1 MPKDDWAKAKRK
13 DAAKKAVADK
23 KADLLYGRPF
33 VPKQPKRLAGDWS
46 PESKLWF
53 EKYKDQV
60 IKDIPTA
67 YLAWLVKQPPKDDRT
82 KSLQRYIQKNQDKWI
97 KRHGYRHAVSK
108 QLTNACNPNTKLWF
122 GKYKDQAIK
131 DIPRSYLSWLAQQ
144 SSQSWRIELVQTYLL
159 NYLSL
164 QSPL

>member
-23 KADLLYGRPF
+23 PN
-33 VPKQPKRLAGDWS
+33 KR
-46 PESKLWF
+46 
-53 EKYKDQV
+53 
-60 IKDIPTA
+60 
-67 YLAWLVKQPPKDDRT
+67 
-82 KSLQRYIQKNQDKWI
+82 
-97 KRHGYRHAVSK
+97 KRHGRHGRRHAISK
-108 QLTNACNPNTKLWF
+108 QRTNACNPNTKLWF